1 MPLTRLQ
8 AIDGLVFTL
17 ALVALGDNRRDLA
30 ASLANTGHGGRAMNR
45 MNTEERFECGTSGNG
60 RERLAQRGC

>member
-8 AIDGLVFTL
+8 AIDSLVFTL
-17 ALVALGDNRRDLA
+17 ALVSLGDNRGDLA

-45 MNTEERFECGTSGNG
+45 TNTEERLECRTSGNG
-60 RERLAQRGC
+60 RESLAQRGC

>member
-17 ALVALGDNRRDLA
+17 ALVSLGDNRGDLA
-30 ASLANTGHGGRAMNR
+30 ASLAGTGHGRRAMDR
-45 MNTEERFECGTSGNG
+45 TNTEERFESRTSGNG